1 MSVELTDTLKEIDGT
16 TIDINNLEAK
26 QTKLTNDL
34 ESIGQREKD
43 LQEARDLEEQNFQ
56 SKKRRDDNVIQVLEE
71 IIPQL
76 ENLAQNGQAF
86 L

>member
-1 MSVELTDTLKEIDGT
+1 LSVELTDTLKEIDGT